1 MEEDHTAEDT
11 LNHEFYMELMELV
24 MSERYHEACPHCLML
39 QLTRAA
45 GQVAHAGGVDVGS
58 ASIDGS
64 AAMLMG
70 YKENAAMAA
79 QAVKH

>member
-1 MEEDHTAEDT
+1 MEEDHTTEDE
-11 LNHEFYMELMELV
+11 LHHDFYKELMALV
-24 MSERYHEACPHCLML
+24 MSEKYHQACPHCLML

-58 ASIDGS
+58 ASIEGP